1 MKDYFDYK
9 KPALWITAGLAA
21 ASLVPAVLLLL
32 KKPKRLLRSLM
43 GQALA
48 VGEIVYQAPFYD
60 LTCTLASAPLY
71 RLEPGMGLWVK
82 ASDRGGPGPS
92 EWTFLG
98 TLTDL
103 KLEEGNFD
111 NRFYTGKEALFCD
124 LRKKNRRAW
133 QLDLVDDDKGAFYY
147 LLQQKRGQLYL
158 AYGYRTDGL
167 KSPDSLASI
176 IRWLFLLLP
185 LDPG

>member
-21 ASLVPAVLLLL
+21 ASLVPAVLLL

-60 LTCTLASAPLY
+60 LTYTRASAPLF

-82 ASDRGGPGPS
+82 ASDRRGPGPS

-98 TLTDL
+98 TMTDL

-111 NRFYTGKEALFCD
+111 NRFFTGEETLFGD

-133 QLDLVDDDKGAFYY
+133 QLDPADNDQGAFYY

-167 KSPDSLASI
+167 KSPDSQASI
-176 IRWLFLLLP
+176 IRWLFLLTAA
-185 LDPG
+185 

>member
-21 ASLVPAVLLLL
+21 ASLVPAVLLL

-60 LTCTLASAPLY
+60 LTYTRASAPIY

-92 EWTFLG
+92 EWTCLG
-98 TLTDL
+98 TMTDL

-111 NRFYTGKEALFCD
+111 NRFFTGEETLFGD

-133 QLDLVDDDKGAFYY
+133 QLDPADNDQGAFYY

-167 KSPDSLASI
+167 KSPDSQASI
-176 IRWLFLLLP
+176 IRWLFLLTAA
-185 LDPG
+185 